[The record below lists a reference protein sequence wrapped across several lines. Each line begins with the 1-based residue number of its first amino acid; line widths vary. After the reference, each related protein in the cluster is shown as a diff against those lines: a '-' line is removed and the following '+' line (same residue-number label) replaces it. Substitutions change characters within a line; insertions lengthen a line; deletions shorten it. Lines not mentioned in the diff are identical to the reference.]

1 MRLSDQ
7 QIEAIKEVVAEV
19 LGPDARVYLFGSRV
33 DDSRRGGDID
43 LYIEV
48 HAPPMPS
55 WLDAKVALQRRLWE
69 RLGAR
74 RIDLLIRS
82 DDQPLRP
89 IHRDALQQ
97 GVRL

>member
-1 MRLSDQ
+1 MRLTDTQ
-7 QIEAIKEVVAEV
+7 VDAIKDAVAEV

-48 HAPPMPS
+48 HAPPMPG
-55 WLDAKVALQRRLWE
+55 WLEAKVALQRCLWE
-69 RLGAR
+69 RLGPQ

-82 DDQPLRP
+82 DEQPLRP